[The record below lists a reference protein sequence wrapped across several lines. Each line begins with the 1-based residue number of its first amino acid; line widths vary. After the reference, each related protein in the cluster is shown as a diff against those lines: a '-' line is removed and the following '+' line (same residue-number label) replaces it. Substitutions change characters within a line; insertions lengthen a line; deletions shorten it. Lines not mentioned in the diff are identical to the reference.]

1 MIKKKTIFLFSFMLL
16 RKYWLLLS
24 NILNVFLGVTFLSLF
39 AVVGWNRYEQPDSD
53 EWSIWL
59 VTVVV
64 DLAAK

>member
-39 AVVGWNRYEQPDSD
+39 AVVGWNQYEQPDSD
-53 EWSIWL
+53 EWGILL

-64 DLAAK
+64 DMAAK